1 MAPVPNIRMLDRA
14 RRRYL
19 AAALAAG
26 SAPLFIRHAAAADAQ
41 ERFALGVASGCP
53 RPDRLVLWTRL
64 MGEGLPDSAPV
75 QWELAEDEAFT
86 RIAARGSEVA
96 VLADAHSVHA
106 EPQGLKPERWY
117 CYRFSALGTRSPV
130 GRTRTAPA
138 ADAAVASLRF
148 AIASC
153 QRWDHGAY
161 AAWRDMAGQE
171 LDLLLFLGDYIY
183 EYASPLTSNT
193 PRRHAGGP
201 CRTLADYRARYAQY
215 KSDPALQAMHAC
227 APWLLTWDDH
237 EIENDYAAGQ
247 SQTLDPGFAQ
257 RRSAATKAYWEH
269 QPFPKALRP
278 QDSSE
283 LRIVGQLDWGR
294 LARLITLD
302 DRQWRDPQVCPKPG
316 RGGSN
321 TVALADCPDF
331 LDPRRTLLGAAQE
344 QWLARSWDAER
355 PWNLLGQ
362 QTLMTRMNWGTAA
375 KPSYWTDGW
384 DGYPAA
390 RQRLLQGMLAAR
402 ARNPVVLGGDV
413 HANYVADLKLDFDDP
428 KAAVLASEFCGTS
441 ISSQGLL
448 SERVQGALAQNPHIR
463 HGRSDERGYVLF
475 ELTPGRL
482 DAELRSVLQPWDAAS
497 EMRVQARYAVE
508 AGRPGAQQA

>member
-1 MAPVPNIRMLDRA
+1 MHDPS

-19 AAALAAG
+19 AAVLAAG
-26 SAPLFIRHAAAADAQ
+26 SAPLFIRHAAAAEAM
-41 ERFALGVASGCP
+41 ERFALGIASGCP

-64 MGEGLPDSAPV
+64 LGGDLPASVPV
-75 QWELAEDEAFT
+75 QWELAEDEGFT
-86 RIAARGSEVA
+86 RIAARGSEA
-96 VLADAHSVHA
+96 ALAEDAHSVHA
-106 EPQGLKPERWY
+106 EPQGLKPDRWY
-117 CYRFSALGTRSPV
+117 WYRFSALGTRSPV

-153 QRWDHGAY
+153 QRWDHGEY
-161 AAWRDMAGQE
+161 AAWRDMATQD
-171 LDLLLFLGDYIY
+171 LDLVLFLGDYIY
-183 EYASPLTSNT
+183 EYASPLTSNA
-193 PRRHAGGP
+193 PRHHAGGP
-201 CRTLADYRARYAQY
+201 CLTLVDYRARYAQY
-215 KSDPALQAMHAC
+215 KSDPALQTMHAR
-227 APWLLTWDDH
+227 APWILTWDDH

-247 SQTLDPGFAQ
+247 SQTLDTGFA
-257 RRSAATKAYWEH
+257 RRRAAATKAYWEH

-278 QDSSE
+278 QDSE
-283 LRIVGQLDWGR
+283 LRIYDHLDWGR
-294 LARLITLD
+294 LARLITVD
-302 DRQWRDPQVCPKPG
+302 DRQWRDPQACPKPG

-321 TVALADCPDF
+321 TVALADCPSL

-344 QWLARSWDAER
+344 QWLAQSWDAER

-362 QTLMTRMNWGTAA
+362 QTLMTRMNWGKGA
-375 KPSYWTDGW
+375 KPSEASYWTDGW

-390 RQRLLQGMLAAR
+390 RQRLLQAMLAAK

-428 KAAVLASEFCGTS
+428 KAAVVASEFCGTS

-448 SERVQGALAQNPHIR
+448 NERVQRTLPQNPHIR
-463 HGRSDERGYVLF
+463 LGRSDERGYMLF
-475 ELTPGRL
+475 QLTPERL

-497 EMRVQARYAVE
+497 EMRVQARFAVE
-508 AGRPGAQQA
+508 AGRPGAQEA